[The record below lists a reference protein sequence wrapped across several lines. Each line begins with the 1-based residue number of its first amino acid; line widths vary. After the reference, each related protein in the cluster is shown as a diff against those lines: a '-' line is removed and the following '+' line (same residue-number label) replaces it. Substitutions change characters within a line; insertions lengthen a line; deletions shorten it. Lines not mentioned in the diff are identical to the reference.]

1 MQNYIVALA
10 VSAMLLTVV
19 SAFGDALFEVT
30 HVVKMPKRTYGYR
43 GMNGDLL
50 QLKDGS
56 ILYCYTAMA
65 SLHESPWIEAKRGA
79 VSSSSFLTQD
89 HQRRDATA
97 IRAYCA
103 SKMETYCSPTFTL
116 CIQAR
121 PTTDTTTTASPP
133 MRAKL
138 GQSNSS

>member
-56 ILYCYTAMA
+56 ILYCYTRNGIVARKSMD
-65 SLHESPWIEAKRGA
+65 RGKTW
-79 VSSSSFLTQD
+79 S
-89 HQRRDATA
+89 
-97 IRAYCA
+97 
-103 SKMETYCSPTFTL
+103 
-116 CIQAR
+116 
-121 PTTDTTTTASPP
+121 
-133 MRAKL
+133 
-138 GQSNSS
+138 